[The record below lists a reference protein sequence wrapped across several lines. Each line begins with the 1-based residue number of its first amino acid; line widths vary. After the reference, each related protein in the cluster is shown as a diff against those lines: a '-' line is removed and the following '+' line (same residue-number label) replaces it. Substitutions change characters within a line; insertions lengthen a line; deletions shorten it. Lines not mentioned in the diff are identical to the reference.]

1 MAEKMTV
8 SCFMPKTGDY
18 KLKYSFYHF
27 TYRWTVGLDVSS
39 LNLKGTLA
47 MSCSVRIFI
56 VASDD
61 TLYRIAG
68 SRFTAMINDPESHP
82 LFRFA
87 DQRVRMVEAIVE
99 LRNRAPCGI
108 DRFLFEMLRFDDHG
122 RLDIKTFLRQNFAL
136 VELISDKPATRGT
149 VVDAGSRFVAQGG
162 RWQPSQPLERRIRQ
176 AALGKVECKRL

>member
-1 MAEKMTV
+1 MTV
-8 SCFMPKTGDY
+8 NCFTQKTGDY
-18 KLKYSFYHF
+18 KLKYFIYHF
-27 TYRWTVGLDVSS
+27 TYRWTVGLDASS

-56 VASDD
+56 VAPDD

-87 DQRVRMVEAIVE
+87 DQRVRMAEAIVE
-99 LRNRAPCGI
+99 FRNRAPCGI
-108 DRFLFEMLRFDDHG
+108 DRLLFEMLRFDGHG
-122 RLDIKTFLRQNFAL
+122 RLDIKTLMRQNFAL
-136 VELISDKPATRGT
+136 AELISDKPATSGT
-149 VVDAGSRFVAQGG
+149 VVDADRRFVAQGG